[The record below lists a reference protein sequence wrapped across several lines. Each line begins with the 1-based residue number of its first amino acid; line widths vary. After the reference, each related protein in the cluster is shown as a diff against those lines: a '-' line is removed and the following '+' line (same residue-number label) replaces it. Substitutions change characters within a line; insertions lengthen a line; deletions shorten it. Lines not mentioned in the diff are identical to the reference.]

1 MQPMQT
7 VTLQAKE
14 AVTPNRPEKRDI
26 YMDTNNIQHNFG
38 AIQSLPDI
46 RDYTLCKSS
55 IAMNKI
61 PECIKTYINGP
72 VKIKSQG
79 NKPTCVAYA
88 LSSLVE
94 FHDYKDTQKYTRFST
109 NFIYGCR
116 YNTDYFGEGMYLR
129 DGLKVIQKFGDVEY
143 SRLPG
148 NAKVERACKLVDAN
162 FEELSP
168 YAYPNRI
175 SAYYKIKSL
184 KELRYSLYNDGPVIA
199 CMYWYEDS
207 GLDKNNM
214 YQYDISKDKSAH
226 AVLIL
231 GWDENNL
238 VVQNSWGLSFGDR
251 GLFYVPISK
260 LSEVFVELYG
270 VTDNITNVKHI
281 SKPMLF
287 ISPIINKILRWV
299 YKHRK

>member
-1 MQPMQT
+1 
-7 VTLQAKE
+7 
-14 AVTPNRPEKRDI
+14 
-26 YMDTNNIQHNFG
+26 MDTFNIQHTFG
-38 AIQSLPDI
+38 AIPSLPDI

-55 IAMNKI
+55 IIKNKI

-94 FHDYKDTQKYTRFST
+94 FHDYKDTQNYTRFST

-116 YNTDYFGEGMYLR
+116 YNTDYFGEGMYIR
-129 DGLKVIQKFGDVEY
+129 DGLKVIHKFGDVEY

-148 NAKVERACKLVDAN
+148 NAGIERACKLVNAN
-162 FEELSP
+162 FENLTP

-175 SAYYKIKSL
+175 STYYKIKSL
-184 KELRYSLYNDGPVIA
+184 DELKFSLYNDGPVVA
-199 CMYWYEDS
+199 GMYWYENS
-207 GLDKNNM
+207 KLDKNNV
-214 YQYDISKDKSAH
+214 YQYDISNDKSAH

-231 GWDENNL
+231 GWDEKNL
-238 VVQNSWGLSFGDR
+238 VIQNSWGLSFGDK

-260 LSEVFVELYG
+260 LSEVFFELYG
-270 VTDNITNVKHI
+270 VTDNITNVKHS
-281 SKPMLF
+281 SKLLLLV
-287 ISPIINKILRWV
+287 SPIINKILRWM
-299 YKHRK
+299 YKLRK